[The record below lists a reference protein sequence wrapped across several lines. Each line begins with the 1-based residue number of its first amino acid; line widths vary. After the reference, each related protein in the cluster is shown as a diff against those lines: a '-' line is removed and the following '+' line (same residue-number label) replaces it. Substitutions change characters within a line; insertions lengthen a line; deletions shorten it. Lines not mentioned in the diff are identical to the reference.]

1 VTFEELCSKFR
12 VGETYIY
19 TFYDGTGIVRVK
31 TTNPLTLVFPDSY
44 EENKTSACGLV
55 ESSGYMWSPNES
67 SHSSLLKCLYHP
79 HKQPYKIYYRKFTN
93 IKKGDQENQ
102 CRI

>member
-1 VTFEELCSKFR
+1 MTFEELCSKFR

-44 EENKTSACGLV
+44 EENIKAAPTIL
-55 ESSGYMWSPNES
+55 ESSGYVWRPGLR
-67 SHSSLLKCLYHP
+67 SSLRDLLKHP
-79 HKQPYKIYYRKFTN
+79 YQQPYKVYYRKEVKEWN
-93 IKKGDQENQ
+93 LRKEIQL
-102 CRI
+102 